1 MDTDST
7 YGEDNSNASTSIYS
21 AITRYEWKHGRRYH
35 AYQSG
40 SYSFPNDEREQD
52 RLDMLHHAI
61 TRLLDGRLFLAPI
74 QPNGLKILDIGTGTG
89 IWPISMGDTYPGAFV
104 TGNDLSP
111 IQPSWVPN
119 NVKFLVDDVE
129 LDWVQSSQYDYIHC
143 RYMAA
148 SIKDWPRLM
157 RQIHE
162 SLKPGG
168 WVEFQE
174 SASTYKTDE
183 GELLPTEVSDE
194 LHPTYAFRQLNE
206 ALRDACATTGRTF
219 DPTPHLCRW
228 ATESGFQNAKQ
239 TNFQVPVGNWPKD
252 QRNKEIG
259 NMMAMN
265 FTEGVE
271 AMTAVLVRDVL
282 AWPAEEVE
290 MLNARVRLAA
300 KNKDLRLTFD
310 YVVVTAQKHV

>member
-1 MDTDST
+1 MDNDST
-7 YGEDNSNASTSIYS
+7 YGEDVSNASTSIYS
-21 AITRYEWKHGRRYH
+21 SITRYEWKHNRRYH

-52 RLDMLHHAI
+52 RLDMLHYAI
-61 TRLLDGRLFLAPI
+61 TRLLDGQLFLAPVH
-74 QPNGLKILDIGTGTG
+74 PENKNILDIGTGTG
-89 IWPISMGDTYPGAFV
+89 LWSIAMGDSYPSARI

-129 LDWVQSSQYDYIHC
+129 LDWVQPNHYDYIHC

-174 SASTYKTDE
+174 PSTSFFSASDDSEKP
-183 GELLPTEVSDE
+183 LAASHPAHPFLQ
-194 LHPTYAFRQLNE
+194 LHSAMRE
-206 ALRDACATTGRTF
+206 ACSKTGRML
-219 DPTPHLCRW
+219 DPTPYLKRW
-228 ATESGFQNAKQ
+228 ARDSGFEHVKQ
-239 TNFQVPVGNWPKD
+239 TRNKVPVGSWPKD
-252 QRNKEIG
+252 QHNKEIG
-259 NMMAMN
+259 TMMSFN
-265 FTEGVE
+265 YVEGVE

-282 AWPAEEVE
+282 GWPEDEVE

-300 KNKDLRLTFD
+300 KKPDLKVMFD
-310 YVVVTAQKHV
+310 YVVVTAQKAQ